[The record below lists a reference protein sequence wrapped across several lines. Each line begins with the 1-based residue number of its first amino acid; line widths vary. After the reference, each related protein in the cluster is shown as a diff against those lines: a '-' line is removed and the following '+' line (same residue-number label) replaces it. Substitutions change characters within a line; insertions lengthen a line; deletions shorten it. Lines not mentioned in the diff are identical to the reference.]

1 MTQASPLT
9 RFRPLALQLGDEETL
24 LDQAHERL
32 AEAGAGAVAVLP
44 EFLAWTI
51 AGSAQAYRELAIM
64 AQSHRLTVITTLN
77 LGPQL
82 TEDLP
87 GRHPEHRH
95 NAVTIFTRSGSVHVP
110 QAKLTPQGFEQSPDI
125 SGPGIGVAPYD
136 RLNLVELDLGEM
148 LLKVRFLVCSDLWLF
163 TRLDPPALAC
173 DLLVVLGNFARGA
186 EGEARNLLVKA
197 RRAGVARAT
206 LLVNAYHV
214 PKDETRQPLAL
225 SAADLATDG
234 AAECLAEWPDPAA
247 LLDHFRVLDDAA
259 EDSFVAMAESP
270 AREGRIA
277 VPRSCAEVTP
287 ILGRYP
293 ISIAV

>member
-1 MTQASPLT
+1 MNEASPLT
-9 RFRPLALQLGDEETL
+9 RFRPLPLQLGDEETL
-24 LDQAHERL
+24 LDEAHERL
-32 AEAGAGAVAVLP
+32 AACAARSVVVLP

-64 AQSHRLTVITTLN
+64 AQAHRLTLVTTLN

-87 GRHPEHRH
+87 GRQPEHRH
-95 NAVTIFTRSGSVHVP
+95 NAVTIFTRFGSVHVP
-110 QAKLTPQGFEQSPDI
+110 QAKLTPQGFEQSPDLL
-125 SGPGIGVAPYD
+125 GPGIGVAPYT
-136 RLNLVELDLGEM
+136 RLNLVEFDLGET
-148 LLKVRFLVCSDLWLF
+148 LLKVRFLVCSDLWLL
-163 TRLDPPALAC
+163 TRVEPPALGC

-186 EGEARNLLVKA
+186 EVEARNLLVKA

-206 LLVNAYHV
+206 LLVNAHHV

-234 AAECLAEWPDPAA
+234 AAEALPEWPDRAA
-247 LLDHFRVLDDAA
+247 LLDHFRVLDDDAA
-259 EDSFVAMAESP
+259 DGFVAMVEAP

-277 VPRSCAEVTP
+277 VPRSCAEVAPVFGT
-287 ILGRYP
+287 YP
-293 ISIAV
+293 LTIAV